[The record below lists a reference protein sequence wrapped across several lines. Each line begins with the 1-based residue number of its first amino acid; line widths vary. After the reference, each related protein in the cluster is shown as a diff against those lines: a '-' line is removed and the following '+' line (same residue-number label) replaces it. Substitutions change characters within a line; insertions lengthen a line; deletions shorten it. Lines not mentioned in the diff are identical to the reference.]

1 MKLNNSPACAPS
13 NNQAARAMTGR
24 AETPPRA
31 EQRGTRDAFERALH
45 AKAQPLATDEQAAPV
60 ECALHA
66 KAQPLATDDEQE
78 STAPEATLPAGAV
91 PMMAWV
97 CVPLVR
103 ASEAPHHTAPVV
115 ETATGTRAAIEAAL
129 QNAEPQDCHPLAAT
143 ERPAVWEASIGGL
156 HGTVE
161 LRAER
166 IVANGVPPSWG
177 VTIGA
182 PAFGADV
189 AARHTSKLHERL
201 RKHGIDVDHVRI
213 ERKRERDDPPR

>member
-1 MKLNNSPACAPS
+1 
-13 NNQAARAMTGR
+13 MTGR
-24 AETPPRA
+24 GETLPRA

-60 ECALHA
+60 ECALQA
-66 KAQPLATDDEQE
+66 KRQPLATDDEQE
-78 STAPEATLPAGAV
+78 STAPEATLPAGGM

-97 CVPLVR
+97 CAPLVR
-103 ASEAPHHTAPVV
+103 ASEAAPPTAAGVV
-115 ETATGTRAAIEAAL
+115 ETATGTRAAIETAL
-129 QNAEPQDCHPLAAT
+129 QNATPQDGRTLAAA

-161 LRAER
+161 VRAER

-189 AARHTSKLHERL
+189 AARHTSKLHDRL
-201 RKHGIDVDHVRI
+201 RKQGIDVDHVRV
-213 ERKRERDDPPR
+213 ERKHDRDDLPR